1 MPSKPSNALFAAPS
15 KSGNRKASN
24 ASPIIVLRK
33 AADKTVRP
41 GVSNKAKASPVMEE
55 TVPREVAVAKV
66 GAEAVR
72 KAAEKIVPKKTK
84 AVRKAEEEI
93 TPFPVVV
100 VRPEAADSVAGLPTV
115 PGPSGRSAEFVH
127 PFFSSGSS
135 GFEEPLLTTKA
146 NYPLK
151 FT

>member
-55 TVPREVAVAKV
+55 TVPREVAAEKV
-66 GAEAVR
+66 EVEAVR
-72 KAAEKIVPKKTK
+72 KAAETIVPMKTK
-84 AVRKAEEEI
+84 AVRKVAEE
-93 TPFPVVV
+93 TDPFPVVV
-100 VRPEAADSVAGLPTV
+100 ARQVQADSAGGLPTD
-115 PGPSGRSAEFVH
+115 PGPSGRSAKIQTESQPDASYR
-127 PFFSSGSS
+127 PFM
-135 GFEEPLLTTKA
+135 
-146 NYPLK
+146 YPIAWSLPSVS
-151 FT
+151 